1 MSNKLIDSLIDEGKK
16 RRNFIIYA
24 IIGISGATLDYL
36 TFVAM
41 MKWLPLHYLLI
52 NAISTSLGITNNFF
66 LNAHFNFGVRDLMLR
81 RFISFYSV
89 GLIGMAVASGLLLVM
104 VDLMDFIPEISK
116 LVVIFVIVVLQYNLN
131 KRISFRQSQS

>member
-1 MSNKLIDSLIDEGKK
+1 MNEGKK

-36 TFVAM
+36 SFVAM
-41 MKWLPLHYLLI
+41 MKWVPLHYLLI
-52 NAISTSLGITNNFF
+52 NAISTSFGITNNFF
-66 LNAHFNFGVRDLMLR
+66 LNAHFNFGVRDLMIR

-104 VDLMDFIPEISK
+104 VDLMGFIPEISK

>member
-1 MSNKLIDSLIDEGKK
+1 MDDGKK

-41 MKWLPLHYLLI
+41 MKWLPLHYLLN

-66 LNAHFNFGVRDLMLR
+66 LNAHFNFGVRDLMIR

-104 VDLMDFIPEISK
+104 VDLMGFIPEISK

>member
-1 MSNKLIDSLIDEGKK
+1 MDEGKK

-66 LNAHFNFGVRDLMLR
+66 LNAHFNFGVRDLMIR

-104 VDLMDFIPEISK
+104 VDLMGFIPEISK

-131 KRISFRQSQS
+131 KRISFRQPQS